1 MNTAFEFIPFIVPL
15 GLAFIAVGLLI
26 YFDKDK
32 Q

>member
-1 MNTAFEFIPFIVPL
+1 MSPAFEFIPFLIPL
-15 GLAFIAVGLLI
+15 ALLVFSLAGLI

>member
-1 MNTAFEFIPFIVPL
+1 MSPAFEFIPFAIPL
-15 GLAFIAVGLLI
+15 ALAFIALGLLI

>member
-1 MNTAFEFIPFIVPL
+1 MTNDGSHLIVIPL